1 MSARL
6 SIALL
11 RAAGAVAALAGV
23 LTPACS
29 VIARGLLA

>member
-6 SIALL
+6 SFALL
-11 RAAGAVAALAGV
+11 RVAGAVAALAGA

-29 VIARGLLA
+29 VIARVMA

>member
-6 SIALL
+6 SCALL
-11 RAAGAVAALAGV
+11 RAAGAVAALAGA

-29 VIARGLLA
+29 VIGGLA

>member
-11 RAAGAVAALAGV
+11 RAAAAAGALAGA
-23 LTPACS
+23 LTPACA
-29 VIARGLLA
+29 VIARGLA

>member
-6 SIALL
+6 SLALL
-11 RAAGAVAALAGV
+11 RAAAAAGALAGA

-29 VIARGLLA
+29 VLFQGLA